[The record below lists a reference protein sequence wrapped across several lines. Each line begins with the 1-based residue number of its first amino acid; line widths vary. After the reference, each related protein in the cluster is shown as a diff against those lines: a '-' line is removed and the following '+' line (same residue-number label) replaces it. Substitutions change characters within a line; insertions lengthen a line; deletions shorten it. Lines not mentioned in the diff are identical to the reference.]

1 MPRVP
6 TYDAFEVTPKQL
18 PGVSRATASTV
29 ASPSL
34 FDAGAKQIS
43 DAGKGLLKA
52 GSDLNDVAVNIQD
65 RENADMVFRAETAAK
80 NNYLDFLNSVRS
92 RRGQDAWGVTRDAGK
107 WWDEQ
112 AIKQSEDLQNDVQRQ
127 LFQQKMATLRTQSL
141 GNISFYETDQ
151 RRKSLADSAQA
162 SIVGSINM
170 AAASPNDTA
179 IVLGAKSDILKRLQV
194 LGKIN
199 GWSPELYAAKKSE
212 YITDLHKQV
221 FQSMV
226 DSDPAEAR
234 AYYEMHKDEIAG
246 SARDVFEKQIATSTR
261 RRTVQSFGDAVMG
274 DGMNETDALAL
285 AHKQFSGED
294 EDAAVREI
302 RGRFADAD
310 AARER
315 GQRDAADQAWGVLAK
330 TGKIDA
336 VPAATL
342 SQMDGRQV
350 LALRKEADSL
360 ARGTPVQTD
369 PGTYYDLSQ
378 KAANDPQ
385 GFEKLD
391 LRDYFDKL
399 APVQRRHFMDMQQK
413 MKEPAEVESV
423 ATFTQ
428 QLNAMHNELGWGAS
442 DRTKKGQ
449 FDAAVS
455 ARVDAEQQRL
465 GRKLSYDETQQII
478 HRMAVSEGGFWTL
491 GKTYFYQVAGT
502 PAAEQFIKD
511 IDVPSVERDKIAG
524 ALKRHGDPV
533 TDETIKDLYLR
544 HLGFTNAK

>member
-1 MPRVP
+1 MKVP
-6 TYDAFEVTPKQL
+6 TYDTFEVTPKAL
-18 PGVSRATASTV
+18 PGVSQATASTV
-29 ASPSL
+29 ASPGL

-52 GSDLNDVAVNIQD
+52 GGDLNDVAVNMQD

-80 NNYLDFLNSVRS
+80 NNYLEFLNSVRQ
-92 RRGQDAWGVTRDAGK
+92 RRGQNAWGVTRDAGK

-112 AIKQSEDLQNDVQRQ
+112 TTKQSEDLQNDVQRQ

-294 EDAAVREI
+294 EDAAVREV
-302 RGRFADAD
+302 RSRFAALNT
-310 AARER
+310 AREQD
-315 GQRDAADQAWGVLAK
+315 QREANDQAWHIYAQ
-330 TGKIDA
+330 TGKVDA
-336 VPAATL
+336 VPSSVITR
-342 SQMDGRQV
+342 MDGRS
-350 LALRKEADSL
+350 LIALRNEAERQAL
-360 ARGTPVQTD
+360 GKPVQTD
-369 PGTYYDLSQ
+369 PTTYYELSQ
-378 KAANDPQ
+378 QAANDPQ
-385 GFEKLD
+385 AFMNRD
-391 LRDYFDKL
+391 LRNDFSKL
-399 APVQRRHFMDMQQK
+399 APAQRRHFMDMQQK
-413 MKEPAEVESV
+413 MKEPAEVENV
-423 ATFTQ
+423 ATLTQ
-428 QLNAMHNELGWGAS
+428 QLNAKHNEMSWGAS
-442 DRTKKGQ
+442 DREKKGK
-449 FDAAVS
+449 FDAAVYS
-455 ARVDAEQQRL
+455 AIDAEQSRL
-465 GRKLSYDETQQII
+465 GRKLSYDETQKII
-478 HRMAVSEGGFWTL
+478 NRLAISESSGFL
-491 GKTYFYQVAGT
+491 GLGTTYFYQVAGT
-502 PAAEQFIKD
+502 SAAEQFIKD

-524 ALKRHGDPV
+524 ALQRHGDPV
-533 TDETIKDLYLR
+533 TDETIKDLYMR
-544 HLGFTNAK
+544 NLGFPNAK